1 MTMKNIS
8 RVAASAGVFAIL
20 VVPVIAG
27 AQFGEVDGFFE
38 RITNFINNVLVPFVI
53 VVAFLIF
60 IIGVVRYFVLSDED
74 DTDRE
79 KARDLM
85 LYGIGGLVLITIVW
99 GVVNLLG
106 GGFGELLDQNTDQL
120 DTGLIPKGPDSR

>member
-1 MTMKNIS
+1 MTMKTLS
-8 RVAASAGVFAIL
+8 RLAAYTAVFAIL
-20 VVPVIAG
+20 VVPVVVG
-27 AQFGEVDGFFE
+27 AQFGEVDNFFT
-38 RITNFINNVLVPFVI
+38 RVTDFINNILVPFVI

-60 IIGVVRYFVLSDED
+60 IIGVVRYFVLRDED

-106 GGFGELLDQNTDQL
+106 GGFGDLLGENTDAL
-120 DTGLIPKGPDSR
+120 DSNLIPKGPDAR